1 MVPSLSHRKSRTG
14 CRRCKARRVKCD
26 EVHPI
31 CNNCKRHQVPCEYVP
46 GPLKRDRDSAP
57 IKSPHSTSPDDSNDL
72 DDEDDQPIQESD
84 ERRLL
89 ELQLLHHYITE
100 VTPTFPSSCY
110 KEVVDVWT
118 GYAVSLA
125 LHHSFLLNAILSLST
140 LHLMHTYPASSGTIS
155 ANGLDLGQTSK
166 LQRPNC
172 VAGLKDPLEVHRRY
186 LTLAAR
192 QQSEALQ
199 NASSENAPA
208 LFLVSVLLSLES
220 LSIMRDRTTESG
232 VYEPPIHWL
241 RMVHGI
247 HQMTRAIYPLLRT
260 ANVVDVF
267 ARYGGEPDFQDRVA
281 LFHPDL
287 RVPFQGL
294 LDFQRYP
301 EPDLDSTG
309 QSAYEDAVA
318 YLGGIFL
325 GLEQRESTRATGR
338 RVITFGI
345 MMPAKYIAFVEQR
358 RPRAL
363 IILAYF
369 CSMTIVLDG
378 HWVFHGLARREVPG
392 LQSLIPPEMQWLM
405 EWPNEMVASGATRYP
420 CTDDWAL
427 PLKSTNKT

>member
-1 MVPSLSHRKSRTG
+1 
-14 CRRCKARRVKCD
+14 
-26 EVHPI
+26 
-31 CNNCKRHQVPCEYVP
+31 
-46 GPLKRDRDSAP
+46 
-57 IKSPHSTSPDDSNDL
+57 
-72 DDEDDQPIQESD
+72 
-84 ERRLL
+84 
-89 ELQLLHHYITE
+89 
-100 VTPTFPSSCY
+100 
-110 KEVVDVWT
+110 
-118 GYAVSLA
+118 LA
-125 LHHSFLLNAILSLST
+125 QA
-140 LHLMHTYPASSGTIS
+140 
-155 ANGLDLGQTSK
+155 SK

-199 NASSENAPA
+199 NASSENATA

-260 ANVVDVF
+260 ANVVDIF

-309 QSAYEDAVA
+309 HSAYEDAVA